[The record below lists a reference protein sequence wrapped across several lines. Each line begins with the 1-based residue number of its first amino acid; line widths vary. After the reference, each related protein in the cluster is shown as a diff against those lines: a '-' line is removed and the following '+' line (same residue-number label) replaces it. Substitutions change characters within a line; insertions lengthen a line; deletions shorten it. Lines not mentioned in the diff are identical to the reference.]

1 MAGRFSKRFGRGE
14 DAEGP
19 EAGTPAPDRGANG
32 DSTEVQPIPE
42 EYENKGR
49 GDTQERIRVA
59 AEEAADAAEQRS
71 IEEILALEEDLKAA
85 EERAA
90 EAEGRASQAEG
101 VRAGQEAIGREAAAE
116 WLRGQVT
123 QLQRDAERSAEEQ
136 VRQAQRDAEE
146 QVRAAKREAD
156 ERIRA
161 IRRGKEPAA
170 GDGDVDARAATLA
183 QLESELR
190 AREAELAERE
200 AKSPGRRHRR
210 LPGRAG
216 PRPSGRRSRPAA

>member
-1 MAGRFSKRFGRGE
+1 MAGRFSKRFGRGAE
-14 DAEGP
+14 AEGQ
-19 EAGTPAPDRGANG
+19 EAQAPAPDGGANG
-32 DSTEVQPIPE
+32 DSTEVQPVPE
-42 EYENKGR
+42 QPGNEGG

-85 EERAA
+85 EERATEA
-90 EAEGRASQAEG
+90 EARASQAES
-101 VRAGQEAIGREAAAE
+101 VREGQEAIGREAAAE
-116 WLRGQVT
+116 WLRGQVR

-136 VRQAQRDAEE
+136 VRQAQREAEE

-161 IRRGKEPAA
+161 IRRGKEPAT
-170 GDGDVDARAATLA
+170 GDGDVEARAATLE

-190 AREAELAERE
+190 SPRGGARRARGQARR
-200 AKSPGRRHRR
+200 GRRHR
-210 LPGRAG
+210 
-216 PRPSGRRSRPAA
+216 